1 MNPLGRKRSFY
12 FPDWMTLEVEAEANR
27 LDRSVSWILQRAW
40 KLARADLQRAEPRTP
55 SPIRDESFTPTPTPT
70 LASGTRLPEALDA
83 SPPSAATA
91 SSTER

>member
-12 FPDWMTLEVEAEANR
+12 FPDWMSREIEAEAIR

-40 KLARADLQRAEPRTP
+40 KLARTDLLRAEPRTP
-55 SPIRDESFTPTPTPT
+55 SPIRDGSFTPTPTPT
-70 LASGTRLPEALDA
+70 LAPGTGLPETLTV
-83 SPPSAATA
+83 SPATAATA